1 MLGVA
6 LVVTVGVVISIGVR
20 YLERRRLWRERAEH
34 LQRRLVVALK
44 RDTTLAGLVFV
55 PEVAVDADG
64 VTNVALSGVVP
75 SEADRDRGVRAV
87 RRQVARLFPEAT
99 ADAPRAERNHR
110 AHVMGNDHE
119 VGVTVEDAREDEPA
133 HGHRRFVRPAE
144 RPPEIELR
152 PWLPRVVRDEG
163 GPRRMQPDR

>member
-64 VTNVALSGVVP
+64 VTNVALSGVCRPRPIAIAWCGP
-75 SEADRDRGVRAV
+75 SGVRWRDSFPGPPSTTRCRRNGRDSARRASV
-87 RRQVARLFPEAT
+87 REAT
-99 ADAPRAERNHR
+99 AA
-110 AHVMGNDHE
+110 
-119 VGVTVEDAREDEPA
+119 
-133 HGHRRFVRPAE
+133 
-144 RPPEIELR
+144 
-152 PWLPRVVRDEG
+152 
-163 GPRRMQPDR
+163 

>member
-6 LVVTVGVVISIGVR
+6 LVVTVGVLISIGVR

-75 SEADRDRGVRAV
+75 SEADRDRVVRAV
-87 RRQVARLFPEAT
+87 RRQVARLFPGASGD
-99 ADAPRAERNHR
+99 DAMQSE
-110 AHVMGNDHE
+110 
-119 VGVTVEDAREDEPA
+119 
-133 HGHRRFVRPAE
+133 RPAQRAASW
-144 RPPEIELR
+144 RP
-152 PWLPRVVRDEG
+152 G
-163 GPRRMQPDR
+163 GQRSGRSRRALA